1 MQVSTTTKSD
11 TETKAEDSS
20 ADTSSCVEFDYQL
33 ETLDCHDIPGFAG
46 HELVI
51 SCTDAK
57 AGLRAFIAIHDT
69 SLGPALGGCRMWRYA
84 SDEEALTDALRL
96 SQGMS
101 YKHAVADTQQGGGKA
116 VIVGDPRRDK
126 SDALF
131 QAFGR
136 FVDSLGGQYVTAE
149 DVGVSVDNMV
159 SVRQQTKHVVGLP
172 TSMGSSGD
180 PSPITAYGVYCGI
193 QAAVALKQRRA
204 YDVRARLDDVTV
216 AVQGVGNVGY
226 ALCRHLYNAGAKLV
240 VTDVHQ
246 SNVTRA
252 CTDFSATSVAPEA
265 IYDVTADVFAPC
277 ALGGT
282 VNSQTALRLKSAI
295 VAGAANNQLAEPAVA
310 KTLTDRNILYAPD
323 YVINA
328 GGIINISYE
337 KQGYNLDKAMRHTE
351 RIGETLTEIFQRAKT
366 EEISTAEVADRIAQ
380 ERLGASTSRQ

>member
-1 MQVSTTTKSD
+1 MV
-11 TETKAEDSS
+11 
-20 ADTSSCVEFDYQL
+20 
-33 ETLDCHDIPGFAG
+33 
-46 HELVI
+46 
-51 SCTDAK
+51 SCTDARV
-57 AGLRAFIAIHDT
+57 GLRAFIAIHNT

-116 VIVGDPRRDK
+116 VIMGDPRRDK

-136 FVDSLGGQYVTAE
+136 FVDRLGGQYVTAE
-149 DVGVSVDNMV
+149 DVGVSVDDMV
-159 SVRQQTKHVVGLP
+159 SVRTQTNHVAGLP

-180 PSPITAYGVYCGI
+180 PSPVTAYGVYCGI
-193 QAAVALKQRRA
+193 QAAVAFKRGRP
-204 YDVRARLDDVTV
+204 YNPRARLDDITV

-226 ALCRHLYNAGAKLV
+226 SLCRHLHDAGANLV
-240 VTDVHQ
+240 VSDVHQ

-252 CTDFSATSVAPEA
+252 CTELSATSVAPEA
-265 IYDVTADVFAPC
+265 IDDVHADVFAPC
-277 ALGGT
+277 ALGGSL
-282 VNSQTALRLKSAI
+282 NHQSAERLKSAI

-310 KTLTDRNILYAPD
+310 KTLTDRKIIYAPD

-337 KQGYNLDKAMRHTE
+337 KRDYDLNQAMHHTE
-351 RIGETLTEIFQRAKT
+351 RIGETLTEIFHCANT
-366 EEISTAEVADRIAQ
+366 EDIPTAEVADRIAQ
-380 ERLGASTSRQ
+380 QRLAATTA